1 MSSQQG
7 KCSKTRDGRNP
18 QRSVNRGTVAAAILM
33 LLLAG
38 CAEQTALERWLED
51 QTLVSAWQSQERQ
64 ESLERWLRM
73 RAMISAFL
81 QSERQNLEPSQL
93 SGPTCPPLPRRRR

>member
-7 KCSKTRDGRNP
+7 KCSRTSDGRYP
-18 QRSVNRGTVAAAILM
+18 QRSVNRGTVAAATLI
-33 LLLAG
+33 LLAG
-38 CAEQTALERWLED
+38 CAQQTALERWLED